1 MRLPSGA
8 SLVAGVAGSP
18 VSHSLSP
25 AIHTAWLSDLGLD
38 GLYVPF
44 PVPPGRFE
52 AFVEGLRG
60 QVVRGLNVTLPFKE
74 EALRLADRSTAR
86 AQAAG
91 AANLF
96 IFSPDGAIEA
106 DNTDGLGVLEA
117 FAEQAP
123 GLDLRSGPVVI
134 LGAGGASRGAA
145 ATLLEAGCPQV
156 RIVNRTLSRA
166 EEIAAYLGP
175 PVEALPL
182 EHLRQALGD
191 ACAIINATSAG
202 LAGGEGL
209 DIPFSAAP
217 PSAVV
222 LDMTYKPLR
231 TPLLQ
236 AAQASGLRTVDGLAM
251 LVGQAKPSFEA
262 FFGTRPPEATDVR
275 KIILQRLES
284 KP

>member
-1 MRLPSGA
+1 M
-8 SLVAGVAGSP
+8 
-18 VSHSLSP
+18 SHSLSP
-25 AIHTAWLSDLGLD
+25 AIHNAWLSDLGLD

-44 PVPPGRFE
+44 PVPEHRFS

-74 EALRLADRSTAR
+74 EALKLADSSTAR

-91 AANLF
+91 AANLLV
-96 IFSPDGAIEA
+96 FSPDGTIEA

-166 EEIAAYLGP
+166 QEIAAYLGARVVAEP
-175 PVEALPL
+175 MERM
-182 EHLRQALGD
+182 RQALGE

-202 LAGGEGL
+202 LAGGQALEV
-209 DIPFSAAP
+209 PFSAAP
-217 PSAVV
+217 AGAAV

-231 TPLLQ
+231 TPLLE
-236 AAQASGLRTVDGLAM
+236 AAEACGLRTVDGLAM
-251 LVGQAKPSFEA
+251 LIGQAKPSFEA

-275 KIILQRLES
+275 TLILKRLES